1 MLAQRDVDCPVERA
15 QKGSRNK
22 KMLAAK
28 IEGRLDRWL
37 SRIYRLL
44 DRMGVKPNFL
54 TLTGLLVTLFAMLSM
69 VFGYLKIGGILILAG
84 GLFDILDGGLARF
97 SGKNNAF
104 GGFFDSIVDRY
115 ADLFLLTGLIVYY
128 AKVGRIEYV
137 VLSCI
142 VTIGTVLIPYTRAK
156 AEKFLP
162 KCNVGLL
169 ERPERIILLAIGGIF
184 NMMPLSLGI
193 LGVLTHVTV
202 FQRIHY
208 SWKEMSKEK
217 EGFPIASDTHE
228 GSPKLP

>member
-1 MLAQRDVDCPVERA
+1 
-15 QKGSRNK
+15 
-22 KMLAAK
+22 MLAAK

-44 DRMGVKPNFL
+44 DRMGVRPNFL

-208 SWKEMSKEK
+208 SWKEMSKEE
-217 EGFPIASDTHE
+217 EGVPIASDTHE

>member
-1 MLAQRDVDCPVERA
+1 
-15 QKGSRNK
+15 
-22 KMLAAK
+22 
-28 IEGRLDRWL
+28 
-37 SRIYRLL
+37 
-44 DRMGVKPNFL
+44 
-54 TLTGLLVTLFAMLSM
+54 M

-84 GLFDILDGGLARF
+84 GLFDILDGGLARIT
-97 SGKNNAF
+97 GKNDVF

-115 ADLFLLTGLIVYY
+115 SDLFLLTGLIVYY

-156 AEKFLP
+156 AERFLP
-162 KCNVGLL
+162 KCNVGLI
-169 ERPERIILLAIGGIF
+169 ERPERIILLAMGGIF

-193 LGVLTHVTV
+193 LSVLTHVTV

-217 EGFPIASDTHE
+217 EGFPITSDTHE
-228 GSPKLP
+228 GSPRLP